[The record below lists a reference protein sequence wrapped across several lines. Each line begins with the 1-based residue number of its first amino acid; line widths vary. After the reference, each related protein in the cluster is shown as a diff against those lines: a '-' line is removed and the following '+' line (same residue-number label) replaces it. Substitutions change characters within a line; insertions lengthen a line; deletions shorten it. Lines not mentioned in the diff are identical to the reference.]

1 MPVVHNLNVLVVD
14 DQPSMR
20 GLTKVCLKRLGIDR
34 ITDAGTGREALDAMN
49 KQRFDLVISDWLM
62 PDMDG
67 VEFVK
72 KVRGHPILGRTP
84 FIMTSTR
91 ELDDE
96 MHRGRGRRR
105 QIPGEA
111 LLRRSF
117 EGMPRGAAGRARDH
131 ARPHHFRLGRLSS
144 VSTGSCNP
152 PVVQAGAI
160 GYDGCQPPPLHD
172 SP

>member
-34 ITDAGTGREALDAMN
+34 IIDAGTGREALDAMN

-96 MHRGRGRRR
+96 ISIAVEAGVDKYLVK
-105 QIPGEA
+105 PFSVEALKECLEA
-111 LLRRSF
+111 LLG
-117 EGMPRGAAGRARDH
+117 ELETTRARTT
-131 ARPHHFRLGRLSS
+131 A
-144 VSTGSCNP
+144 GS
-152 PVVQAGAI
+152 AA
-160 GYDGCQPPPLHD
+160 
-172 SP
+172 